1 MVIKVLDCVATI
13 VASLAACI
21 SVILTYK
28 NIIETNQNSKKE
40 KERLNRQEWYQQLVL
55 MNLVPEI
62 NAFVTDSTLLL
73 EECKNLDKQSFDV
86 GLQNCYEEI
95 KKKKR
100 HLESNVQSIKIFDMQ
115 LQKLAQQSLEDIL
128 DFYSDIINQSKQKHY
143 IIYYNPIRAGNIKVE
158 LIEKMYNK
166 YLTF

>member
-1 MVIKVLDCVATI
+1 MIIKVLDCVATI
-13 VASLAACI
+13 IASLAACI
-21 SVILTYK
+21 SVILAYK
-28 NIIETNQNSKKE
+28 NINETNRNNKIE

-62 NAFVTDSTLLL
+62 NAFVTESTLLL
-73 EECKNLDKQSFDV
+73 EDCKNLDKQVFDA

-115 LQKLAQQSLEDIL
+115 LQKLAQQSLENIL
-128 DFYSDIINQSKQKHY
+128 DFYSEVINQSKQKHY
-143 IIYYNPIRAGNIKVE
+143 IVYYNPTKVGNIKVE